1 MAFENHHQSREEV
14 LPLMLK
20 HYCDQLTIARKL
32 STELVDN
39 LVIGQVTLAV
49 SHLNNGIIE
58 SIKYAVTLGKSTDE
72 NEKQKSKDLIMLL
85 RQYDETQVLV
95 SNRSNSWR
103 HYSIKDYIAYNINPK
118 NVDPEGVINTFIGN
132 TGKST
137 VYQAKSSIDKGENGK
152 HAISP
157 AQWGCVAAFLVI
169 VAVAITEGAM
179 WNTPILNEF
188 FQSILGDRE
197 GLPNENK
204 LDNGKKA
211 GLFLGS
217 IVGAGVLAGGAGWG
231 AAKMRR

>member
-1 MAFENHHQSREEV
+1 
-14 LPLMLK
+14 
-20 HYCDQLTIARKL
+20 
-32 STELVDN
+32 
-39 LVIGQVTLAV
+39 
-49 SHLNNGIIE
+49 
-58 SIKYAVTLGKSTDE
+58 
-72 NEKQKSKDLIMLL
+72 
-85 RQYDETQVLV
+85 V